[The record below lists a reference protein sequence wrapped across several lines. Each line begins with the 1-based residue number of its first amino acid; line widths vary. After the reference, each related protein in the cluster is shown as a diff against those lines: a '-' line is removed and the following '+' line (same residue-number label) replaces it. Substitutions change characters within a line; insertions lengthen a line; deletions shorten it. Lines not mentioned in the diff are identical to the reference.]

1 MDCLDEAAVL
11 ALVEDRVAAA
21 ARRAVERHLDA
32 CGSCLELVTQ
42 TRLALGSARP
52 APPGLADAVAAS
64 DALDRYQL
72 GPELARGGMGRIVA
86 AHDRRLDRP
95 VVVKVAL
102 DRAPETAARFVRE
115 IALTSRL
122 EHPAI
127 VPVHDAGTLDDGTP
141 FYAMRM
147 IGGESFDKV
156 ITRADGLAGRLAL
169 VPHVLAVADA
179 VAYVHARGVLHRDLK
194 PHNILVG
201 EFGETVLIDWGLAK
215 DLGDA
220 DHPALAPASAAA
232 PATATVLGTALGTPA
247 YMAPEQLAAESVDRR
262 ADVYGLGATLY
273 HTLTGRPPHG
283 ANRAV
288 GDRPRPIAAIEPGV
302 PVELAAIVARAMAP
316 AAADRYASALELAGD
331 LRRFAAGQLVLA
343 HRYSLAQ
350 RVARRVRR
358 HRAAF
363 AIAALAVVALTAL
376 SITGVRR
383 IIAERRRA
391 DQARVEAER
400 QRDGAQR
407 LVAFMLGDLR
417 DNLDRLGRLDL
428 LRRASAEV
436 RAYYTSAGPRAA
448 VTPVQL
454 ADAAKADGDAKA
466 AAGDPAGATA
476 AYRAGLDDLAA
487 APADDDAAASM
498 RCDLELV
505 LGDALRATG
514 DAGAAGSYRACD
526 ARAQAALTA
535 RPADRAWQLQAAK
548 AKTALAELAG
558 NAGDRA
564 TARLL
569 ADAADALLPSLID
582 HDDARGTAL
591 TAQVR
596 LDLMRNAWAMEAFD
610 WATAA
615 TTADRALASARDLT
629 ARFPDD
635 IRAAWALT
643 SAWDRV
649 GKYRARDGDQP
660 GAMAAFERARA
671 GAESLVA
678 REPRNA
684 RYQRTLGMILD
695 SLGRAALARGDP
707 ATARTYY
714 AASRDVSATLAELAP
729 RDVALREELGISE
742 FALGD
747 AQRRDD
753 RVAARATY
761 QRAIAAFEA
770 ARALAPAEPRLIDEL
785 SRVYGRLAEFEDDG
799 GDRAA
804 SRAAIETSLGLAR
817 TVLAQTPS
825 PEAQQAVAERLV
837 FLAYLDRPR
846 AAELLTEAVALVEPL
861 RGRTAGDAYLTAFL
875 ADLDLELA
883 RATRAR

>member
-11 ALVEDRVAAA
+11 ALVEDRVAAP
-21 ARRAVERHLDA
+21 ARRALEHHLDA
-32 CGSCLELVTQ
+32 CASCLELVTQ
-42 TRLALGSARP
+42 TRLALGSAP
-52 APPGLADAVAAS
+52 AVRDLAAVVATS

-95 VVVKVAL
+95 VVVKIAL
-102 DRAPETAARFVRE
+102 DPSPATAARFLRE

-141 FYAMRM
+141 FYAMRL
-147 IGGESFDKV
+147 IGGESLDRV
-156 ITRADGLAGRLAL
+156 IARADGLAGRLAL
-169 VPHVLAVADA
+169 VPHVLAIADA
-179 VAYVHARGVLHRDLK
+179 VAYVHAQGVLHRDLK
-194 PHNILVG
+194 PHNVLVG

-215 DLGDA
+215 ELGDV
-220 DHPALAPASAAA
+220 DAPAAATAA
-232 PATATVLGTALGTPA
+232 PTATATVLGTALGTPA
-247 YMAPEQLAAESVDRR
+247 YMAPEQLAGEPVDRR

-273 HTLTGRPPHG
+273 HALAGRPPHG
-283 ANRAV
+283 ADRAV
-288 GDRPRPIAAIEPGV
+288 GDLPRPLAAVEPGV

-316 AAADRYASALELAGD
+316 APADRYASALELAGD

-391 DQARVEAER
+391 DAARVEAER

-428 LRRASAEV
+428 LRRAAAEV
-436 RAYYTSAGPRAA
+436 RGYYASAGPRAP

-466 AAGDPAGATA
+466 AGGDPVAAVD
-476 AYRAGLDDLAA
+476 AYRAGLRALET
-487 APADDDAAASM
+487 APLDDAGALM

-505 LGDALRATG
+505 LGAALRATG
-514 DAGAAGSYRACD
+514 DVSAADSYRACD
-526 ARAQAALTA
+526 ARADAALAA
-535 RPADRAWQLQAAK
+535 RPTDPAWRLQAAK

-564 TARLL
+564 AARPL
-569 ADAADALLPSLID
+569 ADAAAALLAPLVD
-582 HDDARGTAL
+582 RDDARGTAL
-591 TAQVR
+591 TTLVI
-596 LDLMRNAWAMEAFD
+596 LDQLRNAWAMESFD
-610 WATAA
+610 WATAV

-635 IRAAWALT
+635 IRARWALT
-643 SAWDRV
+643 LAWDRV
-649 GKYRARDGDQP
+649 GKYRAHADDLA
-660 GAMAAFERARA
+660 GAAAAFDRARSGGEA
-671 GAESLVA
+671 LVA
-678 REPRNA
+678 QEPRNA

-695 SLGRAALARGDP
+695 SLGRTALARGDL
-707 ATARTYY
+707 ALAVTHY
-714 AASRDVSATLAELAP
+714 AASRDVSATLVELTP
-729 RDVALREELGISE
+729 RDPTLREELGISE
-742 FALGD
+742 LALGD
-747 AQRRDD
+747 AQRRVDAG
-753 RVAARATY
+753 AARTTY
-761 QRAIAAFEA
+761 QRSIAAFEA
-770 ARALAPAEPRLIDEL
+770 ARALAPTEPRLAAAL
-785 SRVYGRLAEFEDDG
+785 GLAYGHLAELEDADG
-799 GDRAA
+799 QPAA
-804 SRAAIETSLGLAR
+804 ARAAIETSLGLAR
-817 TVLAQTPS
+817 AVQAQTPS
-825 PEAQQAVAERLV
+825 PEAQLAVAERLV
-837 FLAYLDRPR
+837 FLAYLDRAG
-846 AAELLTEAVALVEPL
+846 AAALLTEAVALVAPL
-861 RGRTAGDAYLTAFL
+861 RSRAAGDAYLTAFL
-875 ADLDLELA
+875 ADLDLEYA
-883 RATRAR
+883 RATRRR